1 MPRRD
6 PGCGR
11 WGHDVAWAP
20 LTAPVPDTP
29 ETASRWRR
37 AVGAVA
43 VDLGLL
49 RRRRE
54 FGLLVLGQTV
64 SELGSMATFVA
75 IPFQAYE
82 LTGSS
87 LAVGLLGVA
96 EFAPILVL
104 ALVGSALADA
114 FDRRPLLPSAEG
126 GAPRRR
132 LVGIAGGG
140 AAVVAALLVV
150 NALLPEP
157 HLWALYAGAALI
169 AAFTALRRPPLDALA
184 PQLVGADELK
194 AVAAIDFLASNIG
207 GIAGPAVAGVLIAF
221 AGIELTYALDAATF
235 LVSLLALRAMRTPP
249 PPPDAPAPSWRS
261 IVEGIRFAGSR
272 QELLGTYLVDMNAMF
287 FGMPLALFPAL
298 AANYG
303 GAQVLGLMYAAPGVG
318 AVLFAVAS
326 GWTRRV
332 HRHGRAVALAAA
344 GWGVAIVA
352 FGLVDA
358 LWLALVCLVV
368 AGGMDAISGLFRHTM
383 WNEIVPTHLR
393 GRLAGIEMLSWS
405 SGPTL
410 GGAEAGA
417 VAALAGV
424 RASVVSGGVLCVAG
438 SAALAIPLPRFWT
451 YDARA
456 PEDVVAPPAR
466 GPAPTPP

>member
-1 MPRRD
+1 VAAP
-6 PGCGR
+6 
-11 WGHDVAWAP
+11 DVAP
-20 LTAPVPDTP
+20 LVGAGPSGSP
-29 ETASRWRR
+29 ERLAHARGRSLGRRERR
-37 AVGAVA
+37 ALAPAGALRAVA
-43 VDLGLL
+43 FDAGLL
-49 RRRRE
+49 RRRRDYR
-54 FGLLVLGQTV
+54 LLVAGQFV
-64 SELGSMATFVA
+64 SLAGSELTFVA
-75 IPFQAYE
+75 VPFQTFQ

-104 ALVGSALADA
+104 ALVGGALADA
-114 FDRRPLLPSAEG
+114 FDRRRLVALAEG
-126 GAPRRR
+126 GAAI
-132 LVGIAGGG
+132 VAG
-140 AAVVAALLVV
+140 LLVV
-150 NALLPEP
+150 NALLPAP
-157 HLWALYAGAALI
+157 QLWALYVGAALL

-184 PQLVGADELK
+184 PQLVERDELK
-194 AVAAIDFLASNIG
+194 AVAAIDFLASNVG
-207 GIAGPAVAGVLIAF
+207 GIAGPALAGVLIAF
-221 AGIELTYALDAATF
+221 AGIELTYVLDAATF
-235 LVSLLALRAMRTPP
+235 AVSLLALRAMRTPP
-249 PPPDAPAPSWRS
+249 PPPDAPPPSWRS

-298 AANYG
+298 AARYG

-318 AVLFAVAS
+318 AVVFGVAS

-332 HRHGRAVALAAA
+332 HRHGRAVTLAAV

-368 AGGMDAISGLFRHTM
+368 AGGMDAVSGLFRHTM

-438 SAALAIPLPRFWT
+438 SAVLAVLLPRFWA

-456 PEDVVAPPAR
+456 PEGVVPPPAR
-466 GPAPTPP
+466 GVTPAPP